1 MEDQEVQRE
10 RAVAAA
16 VRRGH
21 LGQGERSPREGLG
34 DRTPS
39 PDNVQL
45 GVADNTAVTSA
56 VTGENTVDGTT
67 GGGGG
72 RARSGGS
79 YFSDPGAVSSG
90 LPPPTLPAAA
100 SVQQP
105 EVVASNVATSTTTN
119 TTAVATSGPVGGATA
134 LPSPSLGQAL
144 GDWADEVDEA
154 EEREKAEKAARA
166 EELERK
172 RVLGQQSLAEHG
184 YWKGRNQEKKRKAR
198 AAERRE
204 EELRMEERARVQ
216 RAEWEAL
223 RVERSRREAE
233 LADRDEETRFRQQE
247 ELRMEQL
254 RLERIRPVT
263 EEERQAARL
272 QGDMEEEEAVATAIA
287 ASLLD
292 SRPACT
298 DTATET
304 GTGSGTGAVPRVGA
318 GAGPSSAAS
327 SFSTASGGAS
337 SGPLPPAQPA
347 VEDRVEEVPRVEEE
361 GLKVISFIVTGEQG
375 GLRAARLQ
383 LGPDGAVIPLR
394 PHPLTIGQSNALV
407 AGDLPVIM
415 EMFNARWAL
424 GIRGRLFPALHP
436 SGMPATQ
443 PLPPPD
449 SQFSSGDVR
458 MGWNPAVLATHSLAG
473 MRDGPDQLAGQ
484 LGGRDAWKKVQAA
497 TRLARENM
505 AAGDWGAALTAWQSA
520 ARLLQVDSEGMWRIS
535 ATRPKLQA
543 RLHTIC
549 AGVARSLLT
558 LGREG
563 ELATW
568 CRPADQLGLAGAA
581 AWGAVAWG
589 AVLSRQGRN
598 IDAYR
603 VFLEAGQR
611 SAGVQGGPNMAYH
624 LAAQALHRERT
635 SIQPALLKEEEEE
648 VQRDMRVGLAHS
660 ASALGGLVPP
670 DQPYPICPDCGG
682 PTALG
687 PGGRHVCD
695 GHERIALGARVWG
708 DVMAPVADLASVL
721 HTCGIGG
728 TCGFSLE
735 GQEVMAC
742 RGPAQCLVC
751 RPCLLAWEDERQV
764 DGRGTNRG
772 HCVVC
777 RHRVAAGESAYL
789 PLQGTLLRM
798 VELAGRVAGLTKLE

>member
-1 MEDQEVQRE
+1 MEDQEVKRE

-21 LGQGERSPREGLG
+21 SGQGDRSPGEGLG

-39 PDNVQL
+39 PDSFQL
-45 GVADNTAVTSA
+45 GVADNTAVTPA
-56 VTGENTVDGTT
+56 ITGENTVDGAT

-72 RARSGGS
+72 RA
-79 YFSDPGAVSSG
+79 
-90 LPPPTLPAAA
+90 PTLPAAA
-100 SVQQP
+100 SARLP
-105 EVVASNVATSTTTN
+105 EMVASNAATSTTTN
-119 TTAVATSGPVGGATA
+119 TTGVPASGPVGGATA
-134 LPSPSLGQAL
+134 LPSPSLGQAM

-154 EEREKAEKAARA
+154 EEREKAERAARA
-166 EELERK
+166 AEIERK
-172 RVLGQQSLAEHG
+172 RVLGQQSLVEHK
-184 YWKGRNQEKKRKAR
+184 YWKGRKQEKEWKAR

-204 EELRMEERARVQ
+204 EEQRMQERARVQ
-216 RAEWEAL
+216 RAEWAAL
-223 RVERSRREAE
+223 REERSRREAE
-233 LADRDEETRFRQQE
+233 LADRDEEAGFRQRDE
-247 ELRMEQL
+247 HRMEQL
-254 RLERIRPVT
+254 RLAA
-263 EEERQAARL
+263 EEEGQAARL
-272 QGDMEEEEAVATAIA
+272 QGDMEEEVAVATAIA

-298 DTATET
+298 NTAT
-304 GTGSGTGAVPRVGA
+304 GTGPGTGAVPRVGA
-318 GAGPSSAAS
+318 GGGPSSAAS
-327 SFSTASGGAS
+327 NFSTASGGAS
-337 SGPLPPAQPA
+337 SGPPSPTQPA
-347 VEDRVEEVPRVEEE
+347 VADRVEEVSRVEEE
-361 GLKVISFIVTGEQG
+361 ELKVISFVVTGEHG

-394 PHPLTIGQSNALV
+394 PHPLTIGQSSAVV
-407 AGDLPVIM
+407 AGSLSVIM
-415 EMFNARWAL
+415 EMFQARWAL

-449 SQFSSGDVR
+449 SQFPFGDVR
-458 MGWNPAVLATHSLAG
+458 MGWNPAALATYSLAG

-484 LGGRDAWKKVQAA
+484 LGDRDAWKKVQAA

-520 ARLLQVDSEGMWRIS
+520 ARLLQVDSEGMWRVS

-549 AGVARSLLT
+549 AGVARSLLA

-568 CRPADQLGLAGAA
+568 YRPADQLGLVGAA

-603 VFLEAGQR
+603 VLVEAGPR
-611 SAGVQGGPNMAYH
+611 YAGVQGGPNMAYH

-635 SIQPALLKEEEEE
+635 SIQPFLLKEEEEE
-648 VQRDMRVGLAHS
+648 VQRDIRVGLAHS

-670 DQPYPICPDCGG
+670 DQPYPICPDCHA

-695 GHERIALGARVWG
+695 GIERIALGARVWG
-708 DVMAPVADLASVL
+708 DAMVPVADLASIL
-721 HTCGIGG
+721 HACGIGG

-751 RPCLLAWEDERQV
+751 RPCLVKWEGERQEG
-764 DGRGTNRG
+764 GRGTNRG

-777 RHRVAAGESAYL
+777 RHRVAEGESAYL